1 MQNNNQQVVFV
12 NDSDDDEVKM
22 WDENDRL
29 IKDLTK
35 REVIAMFDGFQVPP
49 PYWDDDDRVFPLFLV
64 EAIRDQDAFC
74 NDTVIRDSHIPNAG
88 NGLFTTVAVPKGHQY
103 PYSGVL
109 KLMYAGHVSDED
121 VFYGSMEHRS
131 VEPMCQPFLHLGIRI
146 FVVGSLNSA
155 ATYMNDLDYKLK
167 EPPTRTANNCMIV
180 GTPHDDYNTM
190 TVGSFKAWLRN
201 MPVTI
206 ETIEAIATETELLTS
221 YFYRTS
227 VEDIDEVS
235 SSENDTSDSDWHP

>member
-1 MQNNNQQVVFV
+1 MQNN
-12 NDSDDDEVKM
+12 
-22 WDENDRL
+22 RL

-49 PYWDDDDRVFPLFLV
+49 PYLDDDDRVFPLFLV

-109 KLMYAGHVSDED
+109 KLMYAGHVSDAD

-155 ATYMNDLDYKLK
+155 ATYMNDLDYSMN
-167 EPPTRTANNCMIV
+167 EPPTKTLNNCIIV
-180 GTPHDDYNTM
+180 GAPHGNVESM
-190 TVGSFKAWLRN
+190 TVSEFKQWLN
-201 MPVTI
+201 NVPVRVETLI
-206 ETIEAIATETELLTS
+206 EVPPGNELLTS
-221 YFYRTS
+221 YQYRCAVTMI
-227 VEDIDEVS
+227 EEEES
-235 SSENDTSDSDWHP
+235 SSNDHDSDSDWEP